1 MSFLLSLLRP
11 SHIWDIQVRLSTVCL
26 GMFINDFISVL
37 FPVHVK
43 GEFFFLFLFCEVSL
57 FFFIHYIS
65 FISQNKMLILFELTL
80 TIHITISLK
89 RDA

>member
-11 SHIWDIQVRLSTVCL
+11 SHIGDIQVRLSTVCL

-43 GEFFFLFLFCEVSL
+43 GEFFFCFCFVKFHCSFLFTTLVL
-57 FFFIHYIS
+57 FHKTRCLYCL
-65 FISQNKMLILFELTL
+65 N
-80 TIHITISLK
+80 
-89 RDA
+89 